1 MQGVGRGQ
9 KKAVITLRFL
19 ALLTEGM
26 VAPFMKLDEMEK
38 DQFVGTD
45 DDFSLMH

>member
-1 MQGVGRGQ
+1 MGRGQ
-9 KKAVITLRFL
+9 KKAVMTLRFL

-26 VAPFMKLDEMEK
+26 VPPFMKLDGMGK